1 MSQKKTE
8 QDLAGFPR
16 CKGRGRSWAGSGEV
30 LRKESSGEGEAAA
43 LSCSG
48 GSEGA
53 G

>member
-1 MSQKKTE
+1 MSHKKTE
-8 QDLAGFPR
+8 QDLADCPR
-16 CKGRGRSWAGSGEV
+16 YKGRGRSWAGSGEE
-30 LRKESSGEGEAAA
+30 LRKKSSGEGGAAA